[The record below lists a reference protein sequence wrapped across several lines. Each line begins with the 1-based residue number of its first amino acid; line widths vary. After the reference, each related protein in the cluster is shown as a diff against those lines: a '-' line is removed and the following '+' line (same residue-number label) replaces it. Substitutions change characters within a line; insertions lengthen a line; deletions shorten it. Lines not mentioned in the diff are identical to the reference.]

1 MSVRAF
7 VGSLVFVVAV
17 GSPALAA
24 DPEAERLLLDRLRA
38 TVEARVARCDGLV
51 GVYVED
57 LTSGA
62 TIAIHAERLFPVA
75 SVIKLPILWELF
87 ARADEGKLDLG
98 SRLRLPEQRVG
109 GGGSLE
115 HLSREAELSLRD
127 LALFMTT
134 ESDNDATN
142 ALIDYLGLD
151 AVNAR
156 MDALGFPQTRLR
168 RRMMDVGAA
177 HAGRENVS
185 TPREMARLMK
195 LLHAGSGLS
204 ARSAE
209 EMRSLLGLRPRVALG
224 EREPFLEQLPADAP
238 VLEKPGS
245 LDGVRTVVA
254 LGRLPKRPYV
264 VTIFATALA
273 RDGDGDDLIADL
285 SAALYSTFDR
295 LARMTASGRVLD

>member
-1 MSVRAF
+1 MSLRAF
-7 VGSLVFVVAV
+7 VGSLALVFAI
-17 GSPALAA
+17 GPPALAA
-24 DPEAERLLLDRLRA
+24 DAEAERLLLDRLRA

-57 LTSGA
+57 LTSGV
-62 TIAIHAERLFPVA
+62 TIAIRADRLFPVA

-87 ARADEGKLDLG
+87 ARADEGKLDLS
-98 SRLRLPEQRVG
+98 SRLRLPESRVG

-115 HLSREAELSLRD
+115 HLSHEAELSLRD
-127 LALFMTT
+127 LALFMTA

-142 ALIDYLGLD
+142 ALIDHLGID

-168 RRMMDVGAA
+168 RRMMDVEAA
-177 HAGRENVS
+177 YAGRENVS

-204 ARSAE
+204 ARSAG
-209 EMRSLLGLRPRVALG
+209 EMRVLLGLRPRVALG
-224 EREPFLEQLPADAP
+224 EREPFLEQLPAGAP

-245 LDGVRTVVA
+245 LDGVRTVAA
-254 LGRLPKRPYV
+254 LVRLPKRPYV
-264 VTIFATALA
+264 VTIFSTALA
-273 RDGDGDDLIADL
+273 RDADGDDLIADL

-295 LARMTASGRVLD
+295 LARMSESGRVLD